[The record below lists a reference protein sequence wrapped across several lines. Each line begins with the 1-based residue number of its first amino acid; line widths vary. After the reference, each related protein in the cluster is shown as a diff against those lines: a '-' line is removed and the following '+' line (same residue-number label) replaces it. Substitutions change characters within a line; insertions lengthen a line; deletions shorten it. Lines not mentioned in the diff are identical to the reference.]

1 MVVRRLIKYAKPH
14 RKSLAVAFILL
25 LFGTLADLA
34 GPYLVKIFI
43 DDYLEPRW
51 FPLGALIGLAAGYL
65 LLHLSS
71 VILQYFQLFSFQK
84 IALKI
89 VHQLRSDVF
98 GKTQHLG
105 LSFFDRTAAGG
116 LVSRITNDTEA
127 VKDLY
132 VSVLS
137 TFVQNIVFLLGIFAA
152 MFVLDVR
159 LATICLLLLPVLLV
173 LMNVFRRLSSKVFRV
188 SREKLG
194 QLNAILNES
203 LQGMNI
209 IQALRQEKRLQNRFA
224 KINGEYYSASLKNIR
239 LNGLLLRPAVDL
251 LRIFALMLV
260 VYFFGRE
267 SFHGV
272 IEIGVLYAFIN
283 YLDRFF
289 EPVNMMM
296 MRLAQLQ
303 QALIAGE
310 RVFELLDSEEWSPG
324 DRPDHEKSKGTES
337 DRPVIRE
344 GRIEFDSVTFSYDG
358 KTDVLKNISFTA
370 MPGQTVALVGHTGSG
385 KSSIINLLLNF
396 YAIKGGEIRIDSV
409 PLSRYSN
416 EELRRKM
423 GLVLQDPFLFS
434 GTVRENISLLDGAVS
449 DEAIRE
455 AAELVQLDSF
465 IRRLPNG
472 YEEQVVERGATL
484 SSGQRQLLS
493 FARTMAR
500 QPAILLLDEATA
512 HVDTETEEAIQAA
525 LARMREGRTTIA
537 VAHRLSTIQDADL
550 ILVLH
555 QGEIVER
562 GTHQELIQKKGL
574 YYTMYRLQQGATE
587 SVEEPT
593 LSGSGLND

>member
-1 MVVRRLIKYAKPH
+1 MVVRRLIRYAKPH
-14 RKSLAVAFILL
+14 RKALAGAFLL
-25 LFGTLADLA
+25 LLLGTLADLA
-34 GPYLVKIFI
+34 GPYLIKVFI

-51 FPLGALIGLAAGYL
+51 FPFGALIGLAAGYL
-65 LLHLSS
+65 VLHVSS
-71 VILQYFQLFSFQK
+71 VVFQYFQLLSFQQV
-84 IALKI
+84 ALRI
-89 VHQLRSDVF
+89 VHQLRTEVF
-98 GKTQHLG
+98 GKVQHLG

-127 VKDLY
+127 VKELY

-152 MFVLDVR
+152 MFLLDVR
-159 LATICLLLLPVLLV
+159 LAAVCLLLLPLLLV

-188 SREKLG
+188 TREKLA

-209 IQALRQEKRLQNRFA
+209 IQAMRQEKRLRDQFA
-224 KINGEYYSASLKNIR
+224 KINGEYYTASIKNIR

-251 LRIFALMLV
+251 LRIMALMLV

-267 SFHGV
+267 SLHGV
-272 IEIGVLYAFIN
+272 IEIGVVYAFIN

-289 EPVNMMM
+289 EPVNTMM
-296 MRLAQLQ
+296 MRLGQLQ

-324 DRPDHEKSKGTES
+324 EKPKPDVRERAEEGGSEPPT
-337 DRPVIRE
+337 IQE
-344 GRIEFDSVTFSYDG
+344 GRIDFDSVTFSYDG
-358 KTDVLKNISFTA
+358 QTDVLKNISFTA
-370 MPGQTVALVGHTGSG
+370 LPGQTVALVGHTGSG
-385 KSSIINLLLNF
+385 KSSIINLLLHF
-396 YAIKGGEIRIDSV
+396 YSIRGGEIRIDHV
-409 PLSRYSN
+409 PLSDYTN
-416 EELRRKM
+416 EELRRRM
-423 GLVLQDPFLFS
+423 GLVLQDPFLFT
-434 GTVRENISLLDGAVS
+434 GTVRDNIRLHDGTVHEDAV
-449 DEAIRE
+449 RE
-455 AAELVQLDSF
+455 AVELVQLDSF
-465 IRRLPNG
+465 IRKLPHG
-472 YEEQVVERGATL
+472 YEEPVVERGATF

-512 HVDTETEEAIQAA
+512 HVDTETEEAIQDA
-525 LARMREGRTTIA
+525 LGRMRKGRTTLA

-562 GTHQELIQKKGL
+562 GTHQELLNERGL
-574 YYTMYRLQQGATE
+574 YYTMYRLQQGASE
-587 SVEEPT
+587 SLEEPNAVRQ
-593 LSGSGLND
+593 L